1 MSTAELPHDI
11 DAEKATLGSVLLNR
25 DALPP
30 LVNWLKPEM
39 FYLERHAQIYSAMLE
54 LHNRRVPTDVRT
66 LTGALRDRGV
76 AEDTMY
82 VLELSESV
90 PTSYH
95 VEYYAKIV
103 QRHWRRR
110 QALEIGGKI
119 AALAHNETDDAVIS
133 DGIQSLVSKYVLGD
147 TRGGLVSIGEVMASV
162 KEWYLRDEDP
172 GVMTSLYDYDRAT
185 GGLRPGQLIVL
196 AGRPGQGKSAFAG
209 TIACNIAQDGGRVVY
224 FSMEMD
230 RVEMG
235 IRILSMNTGIDGA
248 LLQDRMVQDEDL
260 QAAWAAMPQIAEWP
274 MHFEDVTVSLSDI
287 RARVM
292 QHIMKFGPIACV
304 VVDYIQLVKPDN
316 RYKGNRELEVAAI
329 ARGLKELAQEA
340 KTAIV
345 ALSQLNRDIEKR
357 SKDSLHPTL
366 SDLRESGE
374 IEQAA
379 NQVTF
384 VVNPKKFGLDTIE
397 LEGNQVNTE
406 ALGLLFIEKQ
416 RGRPNNIV
424 QLRFNAPCTR
434 FENLERFRAI
444 EGY

>member
-1 MSTAELPHDI
+1 MDAEPLHDI
-11 DAEKATLGSVLLNR
+11 DAEKATLGSVLRNR

-39 FYLERHAQIYSAMLE
+39 FYLERHAQIYAAMLE
-54 LHNRRVPTDVRT
+54 LHTRKIPTDTRT
-66 LTGALRDRGV
+66 LISILRDRGQSG
-76 AEDTMY
+76 ELTY
-82 VLELSESV
+82 VLELPDSV

-103 QRHWRRR
+103 QRYWRRR
-110 QALEIGGKI
+110 QALEIGSKI
-119 AALAHNETDDAVIS
+119 AVLAHSESDDAAIS
-133 DGIQSLVSKYVLGD
+133 DGMQTLVSKYVTSD
-147 TRGGLVSIGEVMASV
+147 TRGGLVSIGDVMASV

-185 GGLRPGQLIVL
+185 GGFRPGQLIVL

-209 TIACNIAQDGGRVVY
+209 TVACNIAQDGGRVVY

-248 LLQDRMVQDEDL
+248 LLQDRKVGDEDL
-260 QAAWAAMPQIAEWP
+260 QATWAAIPQISEWP

-292 QHIMKFGPIACV
+292 QHIATFGPIACV
-304 VVDYIQLVKPDN
+304 IVDYIQLVKPDN

-329 ARGLKELAQEA
+329 ARGLKELAQDA
-340 KTAIV
+340 KTAII

-384 VVNPKKFGLDTIE
+384 VVNPQKFGLKTIE
-397 LEGNQVNTE
+397 LEGKQVDTE
-406 ALGLLFIEKQ
+406 SLGLLFIEKQ
-416 RGRPNNIV
+416 RGRPNGVV

-434 FENLERFRAI
+434 FENLERFREI